1 MEMWLTR
8 DDWTSSATVG
18 RSYDQVVTRHFDGP
32 LDDELHRNS
41 GSFLVE
47 SESCRIDLTERQ
59 CRKHN

>member
-8 DDWTSSATVG
+8 DDWTSSPTVG
-18 RSYDQVVTRHFDGP
+18 GSTTTSSSRHLMAFP
-32 LDDELHRNS
+32 DDELHRNS

-47 SESCRIDLTERQ
+47 SESCRIDLIERQ